1 MPKKG
6 EQLLNNQD
14 RFLLFLLLR
23 ISGGPKRVSVDKVQ
37 YVGEVIQLKTSGLLC
52 ISSSLHQ
59 SMINLIADRILGWLW
74 PSNWVSL
81 TSTSITDVASA
92 QDIAHVQEGDYQL
105 EWKITVSHIRSR
117 LAHEF
122 IE

>member
-1 MPKKG
+1 M
-6 EQLLNNQD
+6 
-14 RFLLFLLLR
+14 
-23 ISGGPKRVSVDKVQ
+23 DKVR
-37 YVGEVIQLKTSGLLC
+37 YVGEVIQLKTSGLLY

-74 PSNWVSL
+74 PSIWVSL

-92 QDIAHVQEGDYQL
+92 QGIAHVQEGDYKM

-117 LAHEF
+117 VPREF